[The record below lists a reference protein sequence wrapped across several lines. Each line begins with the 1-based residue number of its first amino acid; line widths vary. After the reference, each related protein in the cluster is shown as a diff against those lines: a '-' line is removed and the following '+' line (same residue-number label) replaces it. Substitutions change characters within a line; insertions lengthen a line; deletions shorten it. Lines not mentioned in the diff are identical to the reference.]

1 MNKKLV
7 KRVAIA
13 SLAAL
18 MSIPNLTV
26 PMNNNT
32 NIVYA
37 ATPMDT
43 YQQNIK
49 HAQEMVDKFKK
60 EGNEEGVKNWTK
72 NLEKWIAASQ
82 SPEVK
87 EAEQIVQNAMA
98 SAAQNEAQRQADQ
111 VEKDRIAN
119 TIYPLHARYVK
130 DFVPAVDD
138 HKPHYYER
146 PDLPGV
152 IFTLRQD
159 EWGNIF
165 DEKPHVNVKREAPDW
180 IVYSNPADDKTLK
193 FKSTFKQFVVS
204 YTSPF
209 NFMGIATLHRAYIEP
224 NQLYVEGGFPH
235 HIGEN
240 MEYQISVL
248 VDKTYDEGFPA
259 EYIGKTVGSMPQ
271 DKDKDIAFNGG
282 KPKPFTL
289 QDMRNFYEGTPGFKM
304 TSKEKLTQSS
314 YVKYNK
320 EHGGAWIDEKDI
332 YQIAQEFGTDYTDEE
347 RPLYDI
353 RKKQSEMT
361 EDERRLTNRRT
372 GEMISLDLDPATGE
386 IKKSTFNNDK
396 SFWNR

>member
-1 MNKKLV
+1 MNKKLI
-7 KRVAIA
+7 KRVAVA

-18 MSIPNLTV
+18 MSIPNLATV
-26 PMNNNT
+26 PGNNT
-32 NIVYA
+32 STVYA
-37 ATPMDT
+37 IDMTNYDSHISMAENRLKICEEQLKAYEAMGNTSMIETTKRRIEQAKQDLA
-43 YQQNIK
+43 QAQAGKANQ
-49 HAQEMVDKFKK
+49 AQEQKQ
-60 EGNEEGVKNWTK
+60 
-72 NLEKWIAASQ
+72 IAA
-82 SPEVK
+82 
-87 EAEQIVQNAMA
+87 VQA
-98 SAAQNEAQRQADQ
+98 
-111 VEKDRIAN
+111 EKDRIAN

-159 EWGNIF
+159 EGGKVS
-165 DEKPHVNVKREAPDW
+165 DVKPHIKVKREAPDW
-180 IVYSNPADDKTLK
+180 VFLSSPADDKTKK
-193 FKSTFKQFVVS
+193 FQVTMQQFVIS

-209 NFMGIATLHRAYIEP
+209 NFCGSPTMQSRAYIEP

-240 MEYQISVL
+240 MEYQISR
-248 VDKTYDEGFPA
+248 DINQTYYEGWPA
-259 EYIGKTVGSMPQ
+259 EYIGKTVGAMPGHESVAFFGGNPRKRFTVQEMQ
-271 DKDKDIAFNGG
+271 DWIDSVSG
-282 KPKPFTL
+282 FTFSL
-289 QDMRNFYEGTPGFKM
+289 
-304 TSKEKLTQSS
+304 KEKVTQSS

-361 EDERRLTNRRT
+361 EDERRLSRSST
-372 GEMISLDLDPATGE
+372 GELISMDLDPVTGE
-386 IKKSTFNNDK
+386 VKKSTFNNDK